1 MDEHLAYIPYPTA
14 PYGSRR
20 QPVYAANGMVATSQP
35 LAAQAGLAVLL
46 RGGNAVDAA
55 VATAVTL
62 TVVEPASCGMGGDAF
77 ALVWDGQKLHGLNG
91 SGRAPQSLT
100 AETVIRQGHEEM
112 PGKGWLPVTVPGAPA
127 AWHDLHQ
134 RFGRLPFAELF
145 ETAVH
150 YAATGYPISPISQYD
165 WAWAEIKMRQALTA
179 DEFAHWAAVFI
190 PEGRPPRVGEL
201 WRSPEMARSLRLIAE
216 TDAEAFYRG
225 EQAQTIADF
234 AAQTGGFLRADDLA
248 NHRSTWVEPI
258 HTHYRGYDVWEIPP
272 NGQGLAALIA
282 LNILEGFDLA
292 GTPRESELSYHWQL
306 EAMKLAYADAQRY
319 IADPERAEVPT
330 AALLS
335 KDYAADRRK
344 RIGDKAG
351 LPPAGEPG
359 RGDTAYLCV
368 ADGEGMMVSLIES
381 TFSSFGSGIVVPGT
395 GIALQ
400 NRGSGFSLEKGH
412 RNELAGG
419 KRPYHTIIPGF
430 LTKDG
435 QPVGPFGVMGGHMQP
450 QGHVQMMVNTID
462 YGLNPQASLDAPR
475 WYWGVGRAIKVEPA
489 IDPAI
494 VAGLRER
501 GHEVEVDADV
511 DVFGNGQIIWRLES
525 GAYVAGSDG
534 RTDGVAL
541 GF

>member
-1 MDEHLAYIPYPTA
+1 MEANSDYIPYPTT
-14 PYGSRR
+14 PYPSRR
-20 QPVYAANGMVATSQP
+20 QPVYAANGVVATSQP
-35 LAAQAGLAVLL
+35 LAAQAGLTVLR

-77 ALVWDGQKLHGLNG
+77 ALVWDGAKLHGLNG
-91 SGRAPQSLT
+91 SGRAPQGLT
-100 AETVIRQGHEEM
+100 AETVIRQGHDEM

-127 AWHDLHQ
+127 AWRDLHQ

-145 ETAVH
+145 ETAVT
-150 YAATGYPISPISQYD
+150 YAETGYPVSPISEYNWQ
-165 WAWAEIKMRQALTA
+165 WAEIKMRHALTA
-179 DEFAHWAAVFI
+179 EQFSHWAAAFM
-190 PEGRPPRVGEL
+190 PNGRPPRVGEL

-216 TDAEAFYRG
+216 TNADAFYRG
-225 EQAQTIADF
+225 ELAQTIADF

-248 NHRSTWVEPI
+248 NHSSTWVEPI
-258 HTHYRGYDVWEIPP
+258 HTNYRGYDVWEIPP

-282 LNILEGFDLA
+282 LNILEGFDLTA
-292 GTPRESELSYHWQL
+292 VPRESVESYHWQL
-306 EAMKLAYADAQRY
+306 EAMKLAFADAQRF
-319 IADPERAEVPT
+319 IADPARADVPT

-335 KDYAADRRK
+335 KAYAAERRK
-344 RIGDKAG
+344 LISDKAG
-351 LPPAGEPG
+351 LPEPGEPL

-368 ADGEGMMVSLIES
+368 ADGDGMMVSLIES

-400 NRGSGFSLEKGH
+400 NRGEGFSLATGH
-412 RNELAGG
+412 RNRLEGG
-419 KRPYHTIIPGF
+419 KRPFHTIIPGF

-435 QPVGPFGVMGGHMQP
+435 RPVGPFGVMGGHMQP
-450 QGHVQMMVNTID
+450 QGHVQMAVKTID

-475 WYWGVGRAIKVEPA
+475 WYWGQGREIKVEPA
-489 IDPAI
+489 TDPAI

-501 GHEVEVDADV
+501 GHEVEVDA

-534 RTDGVAL
+534 RTDGGAS